1 MAMAMK
7 GLRGMVVMVT
17 GASSGLGRDFCLSL
31 ASHRCHVVAAARRTN
46 LLRDLL
52 QQLDQQKPA
61 EEEAEEAEEEIVGS
75 RPYHALI
82 ELDVSIA
89 EESLLD
95 AAVQKAWDAFGRIDV
110 LVNNA
115 GLSGRQSS
123 LVLHFCFLTIISHV
137 QNKGYVYVLHLHTHT
152 WNMIRFRGVSVT
164 DGYVR
169 SRARED
175 SMCLPNLSMTCS
187 SPYYWVHMCM
197 HMYHICIHIRG
208 V

>member
-7 GLRGMVVMVT
+7 GLRGKVVMVT

-61 EEEAEEAEEEIVGS
+61 EEEEEEAEEAEEIAGS

-115 GLSGRQSS
+115 GLRGR
-123 LVLHFCFLTIISHV
+123 
-137 QNKGYVYVLHLHTHT
+137 
-152 WNMIRFRGVSVT
+152 
-164 DGYVR
+164 
-169 SRARED
+169 
-175 SMCLPNLSMTCS
+175 
-187 SPYYWVHMCM
+187 
-197 HMYHICIHIRG
+197 
-208 V
+208 